1 MIRLVL
7 FFSLILSQVVAFAQK
22 DSLVDIGSNNKIIE
36 QRRLQQNVSAN
47 RYYSD
52 SNKKKASLSL
62 PFLDDFSQYHF
73 YPDGSKWADVN
84 VFINT
89 NYAVNP
95 ISYGVATF
103 DGLDSTGYPYNFIN
117 PTSYGIA
124 DYLTSKP
131 IDLTTVVDS
140 VYLSFYYQPKGM
152 GNQPEAKDSLRL
164 EFFRKSD
171 STWVR
176 KWAVPGA
183 ALAPFKLVMI
193 PVDVQFQSDSFQFRF
208 KNYATLSGNVDH
220 WNVDY
225 VYLNDNRTFSDTTLN
240 DVALTR
246 NYYNMLNG
254 YSAMPWTHYMVDTL
268 NNMSSVIN
276 VEYRNNHNSTYSVFY
291 EYNVITDNGAG
302 AVIESY
308 PTSTSFKPVNGYSSL
323 VEPQAVYS
331 SPLNNF
337 YFPTDD
343 TAKTKVFQL
352 KNFFNISSG
361 AVTDFNIKND
371 TVVSYQ
377 VFSNYYSYDDGSAE
391 AGYGIEGVGAKLAN
405 QFTIKKSDTLVG
417 IRIYFN
423 PVTYNHSNKSF
434 KLKIWSSLNPEVLIY
449 EQVDYYNPI
458 YSFTNEFLNYNLTTP
473 ILLPAGT
480 YYFGYENITSD
491 FLTLGYDLN
500 TNSKYNIFFNAEGIW
515 QNSNYDGSLM
525 LHPLFKYI
533 DAIIG
538 VDEVENEKSTIKI
551 YPNPSQG
558 IFYVKTS
565 QTIEAHVYDLLGNLV
580 AHFPKQRHTSFN
592 LNSLTNGVYFIH
604 LTGEKNNL
612 VEKIIIS
619 K

>member
-1 MIRLVL
+1 
-7 FFSLILSQVVAFAQK
+7 FSLILSQVVAFAQK

-225 VYLNDNRTFSDTTLN
+225 VYLNDNRTFSDTALN

-308 PTSTSFKPVNGYSSL
+308 PTSTSFKAVNGYSSL

-331 SPLNNF
+331 SPLNDF

-525 LHPLFKYI
+525 LHPLFKYN

-565 QTIEAHVYDLLGNLV
+565 QAIEAHVYDLLGNLV

>member
-7 FFSLILSQVVAFAQK
+7 FFSLILSQVVVFAQK

-36 QRRLQQNVSAN
+36 QRRLQQNVSTN

-52 SNKKKASLSL
+52 SNKKKASLTL

-117 PTSYGIA
+117 PTSHGIA

-254 YSAMPWTHYMVDTL
+254 YSAMPWTHYMVDSL

-291 EYNVITDNGAG
+291 EYNVITDNGG
-302 AVIESY
+302 GSLIESY
-308 PTSTSFKPVNGYSSL
+308 PTSTSFKAVNGYSSL

-525 LHPLFKYI
+525 LHPLFKYN

>member
-525 LHPLFKYI
+525 LHPLFKYN

>member
-7 FFSLILSQVVAFAQK
+7 FFSLMLSQVVVFAQK

-36 QRRLQQNVSAN
+36 QRRLQQNVSTN

-52 SNKKKASLSL
+52 SNKKKASLTL

-225 VYLNDNRTFSDTTLN
+225 VYLNDNRTFSDTALN

-308 PTSTSFKPVNGYSSL
+308 PTSTSFKPVNGFSSL
-323 VEPQAVYS
+323 VEPQAIYS

-434 KLKIWSSLNPEVLIY
+434 KLKIWSSLNPEVVIY

-525 LHPLFKYI
+525 LHPLFKYN

-565 QTIEAHVYDLLGNLV
+565 QAIEAHVYDLLGNLV
-580 AHFPKQRHTSFN
+580 AHFPKQQHTSFN

-604 LTGEKNNL
+604 LTGEKNSL

>member
-225 VYLNDNRTFSDTTLN
+225 VYLNDNRTFSDTALN

-276 VEYRNNHNSTYSVFY
+276 VEYRNNHNSSYSVFY

-308 PTSTSFKPVNGYSSL
+308 PTSTSFKAVNGYSSL

-331 SPLNNF
+331 SPLNDF

-491 FLTLGYDLN
+491 FLTIGYDLN

-525 LHPLFKYI
+525 LHPLFKYN

-538 VDEVENEKSTIKI
+538 VDEVKNEKSVIKI

-558 IFYVKTS
+558 IFYVKTN
-565 QTIEAHVYDLLGNLV
+565 QAIEAHVYDLLGNLV
-580 AHFPKQRHTSFN
+580 AHFPKQLHTSFN

-604 LTGEKNNL
+604 LTGEKNSL

>member
-7 FFSLILSQVVAFAQK
+7 FFSLILSQVVVFAQK

-36 QRRLQQNVSAN
+36 QRRLQQNVSTN

-525 LHPLFKYI
+525 LHPLFKYN

-538 VDEVENEKSTIKI
+538 VDEVENEKSVIKI

>member
-449 EQVDYYNPI
+449 EQVDYYNPV

-525 LHPLFKYI
+525 LHPLFKYN

-538 VDEVENEKSTIKI
+538 VDEVENEKSSIKI

-565 QTIEAHVYDLLGNLV
+565 QAIEAHVYDLLGNLV